1 MKNRIRIILADDH
14 SVLRVGLKM
23 LLESE
28 SHFSVVGEAADGEE
42 LLILLE
48 KTAVDVVVVD
58 LSMPKMG
65 GLECIKEIRSRG
77 MDVKILVLTMFG
89 DETYIREVM
98 QAGAN
103 GYVEK
108 QAVDAELFAALKAVA
123 AGQFYLSSKN
133 SQALLNSLFTAA
145 PRPSGQDPYEVLSVR
160 EREVLKLLV
169 RGYSL
174 SEIGAKLFLSVKTV
188 DTYKTRLMEKLG
200 LSKKSELVE
209 YSLKHGLLSTKEI
222 LID

>member
-174 SEIGAKLFLSVKTV
+174 SEIGVKLFLSVKTV

-209 YSLKHGLLSTKEI
+209 YSLKHGLLSTKDI
-222 LID
+222 

>member
-42 LLILLE
+42 LLTLLE

-188 DTYKTRLMEKLG
+188 DTYKTRLMENLG

-209 YSLKHGLLSTKEI
+209 YSLKHGLLSTKDI
-222 LID
+222 

>member
-42 LLILLE
+42 LLTLLE
-48 KTAVDVVVVD
+48 KTETDVVVVD

-133 SQALLNSLFTAA
+133 SQALLNSLFTEA

-209 YSLKHGLLSTKEI
+209 YSLKHGLLSTKDI
-222 LID
+222 

>member
-42 LLILLE
+42 LLGLLE

-209 YSLKHGLLSTKEI
+209 YSLKHGLLSTKDI
-222 LID
+222 

>member
-65 GLECIKEIRSRG
+65 GLKCIKEIRSRG

-209 YSLKHGLLSTKEI
+209 YSLKHGLLSTKDI
-222 LID
+222 

>member
-1 MKNRIRIILADDH
+1 M
-14 SVLRVGLKM
+14 KM

-42 LLILLE
+42 LLTLLE

-209 YSLKHGLLSTKEI
+209 YSLKHGLLSTKDI
-222 LID
+222 

>member
-42 LLILLE
+42 LLTLLE

-65 GLECIKEIRSRG
+65 CLECIKEIRSRG

-209 YSLKHGLLSTKEI
+209 YSLKHGLLSTKDI
-222 LID
+222 

>member
-160 EREVLKLLV
+160 EREVLMLLV

-209 YSLKHGLLSTKEI
+209 YSLKHGLLSTKDI
-222 LID
+222 

>member
-65 GLECIKEIRSRG
+65 GLECTKEIRSRG

-209 YSLKHGLLSTKEI
+209 YSLKHGLLSTKDI
-222 LID
+222 

>member
-77 MDVKILVLTMFG
+77 MNVKILVLTMFG

-209 YSLKHGLLSTKEI
+209 YSLKHGLLSTKDI
-222 LID
+222 

>member
-42 LLILLE
+42 LLTLLE

-209 YSLKHGLLSTKEI
+209 YSLKHGLLSTKDI
-222 LID
+222 

>member
-1 MKNRIRIILADDH
+1 
-14 SVLRVGLKM
+14 M

-209 YSLKHGLLSTKEI
+209 YSLKHGLLSTKDI
-222 LID
+222 

>member
-209 YSLKHGLLSTKEI
+209 YSIKHGLLSTKDI
-222 LID
+222 

>member
-42 LLILLE
+42 LLNLLE

-209 YSLKHGLLSTKEI
+209 YSLKHGLLSTKDI
-222 LID
+222 

>member
-42 LLILLE
+42 LLTLLE
-48 KTAVDVVVVD
+48 KTETDVVVVD

-209 YSLKHGLLSTKEI
+209 YSLKHGLLSTKDI
-222 LID
+222 

>member
-209 YSLKHGLLSTKEI
+209 YSLKHGLLSTKDI
-222 LID
+222 

>member
-200 LSKKSELVE
+200 LSKKSELVD
-209 YSLKHGLLSTKEI
+209 YSLKHGLLSTKDI
-222 LID
+222 

>member
-42 LLILLE
+42 LLTLLE
-48 KTAVDVVVVD
+48 KTETDVVVVD

-89 DETYIREVM
+89 DETYIREAM

-123 AGQFYLSSKN
+123 AGQFYLNSKN

-209 YSLKHGLLSTKEI
+209 YSLKHGLLSTKDI
-222 LID
+222 

>member
-200 LSKKSELVE
+200 LNKKSELVE
-209 YSLKHGLLSTKEI
+209 YSLKHGLLSTKDI
-222 LID
+222 

>member
-209 YSLKHGLLSTKEI
+209 YSLKHGLLSTKNI
-222 LID
+222 

>member
-42 LLILLE
+42 LLTLLE
-48 KTAVDVVVVD
+48 KTETDVVVVD

-209 YSLKHGLLSTKEI
+209 YSLKHGLFSTKDI
-222 LID
+222 

>member
-65 GLECIKEIRSRG
+65 GLECIKELRSRG

-209 YSLKHGLLSTKEI
+209 YSLKHGLLSTKDI
-222 LID
+222 

>member
-200 LSKKSELVE
+200 LSK
-209 YSLKHGLLSTKEI
+209 
-222 LID
+222 

>member
-222 LID
+222 

>member
-1 MKNRIRIILADDH
+1 
-14 SVLRVGLKM
+14 
-23 LLESE
+23 
-28 SHFSVVGEAADGEE
+28 
-42 LLILLE
+42 
-48 KTAVDVVVVD
+48 
-58 LSMPKMG
+58 
-65 GLECIKEIRSRG
+65 

-209 YSLKHGLLSTKEI
+209 YSLKHGLLSTKDI
-222 LID
+222 

>member
-209 YSLKHGLLSTKEI
+209 YSLKHGLLTTKDI
-222 LID
+222 

>member
-123 AGQFYLSSKN
+123 VGQFYLSSKN

-209 YSLKHGLLSTKEI
+209 YSLKHGLLSTKDI
-222 LID
+222 

>member
-77 MDVKILVLTMFG
+77 MDVKILDLTMFG

-209 YSLKHGLLSTKEI
+209 YSLKHGLLSTKDI
-222 LID
+222 

>member
-42 LLILLE
+42 LLVLLE

-200 LSKKSELVE
+200 LNKKSELVE
-209 YSLKHGLLSTKEI
+209 YSLKHGLLSTKDI
-222 LID
+222 

>member
-1 MKNRIRIILADDH
+1 
-14 SVLRVGLKM
+14 
-23 LLESE
+23 
-28 SHFSVVGEAADGEE
+28 
-42 LLILLE
+42 
-48 KTAVDVVVVD
+48 
-58 LSMPKMG
+58 
-65 GLECIKEIRSRG
+65 
-77 MDVKILVLTMFG
+77 MFG

-209 YSLKHGLLSTKEI
+209 YSLKHGLLSTKDI
-222 LID
+222 

>member
-174 SEIGAKLFLSVKTV
+174 SEIGAKLF
-188 DTYKTRLMEKLG
+188 
-200 LSKKSELVE
+200 
-209 YSLKHGLLSTKEI
+209 
-222 LID
+222 

>member
-209 YSLKHGLLSTKEI
+209 YSLKHSLLSTKDI
-222 LID
+222 

>member
-209 YSLKHGLLSTKEI
+209 YLLKHGLLSTKDI
-222 LID
+222 

>member
-108 QAVDAELFAALKAVA
+108 QVVDAELFAALKAVA

-209 YSLKHGLLSTKEI
+209 YSLKHGLLSTKDI
-222 LID
+222 